1 MVVGA
6 TGAGK
11 STLIDGMINYIMG
24 VAWEDNSRLTVI
36 DMTSVEKS
44 KLHKQVFR
52 LMITEAKKNS
62 KMTSHNPKQKR
73 LGLHYIQ

>member
-1 MVVGA
+1 MLYVTFKANRDNTALEKTIMVVGA

-52 LMITEAKKNS
+52 LMITEAKK
-62 KMTSHNPKQKR
+62 
-73 LGLHYIQ
+73 

>member
-36 DMTSVEKS
+36 DMTNVEKS
-44 KLHKQVFR
+44 KLHKQVCR
-52 LMITEAKKNS
+52 LITTKAN
-62 KMTSHNPKQKR
+62 
-73 LGLHYIQ
+73 